1 MSKKKIPKS
10 FIELVEKISNKRARI
25 VIDHILKHGVITTE
39 ELEKDYGYNHP
50 PRAARDVRE
59 AGIPLKTIRTHSK
72 DGKRNIA
79 AYEFGD
85 FNSVKRDRI
94 QGRINWPKSFKQELV
109 KEYGSKC
116 LISGV
121 SLEPRALQI
130 DHRIPYQIIGDD
142 PDASELNVGNFMLLS
157 GTSNRAKSWS
167 CEHCENW
174 TTMHDLNI
182 CRSCYWA
189 FPEEY
194 NHVAMKEIRRL
205 DITWQDEEIA
215 DYEKLKKESDNLSV
229 DLPSFVKEILQA
241 SIKKKRHY

>member
-10 FIELVEKISNKRARI
+10 FIALIEKITNKRARI

-59 AGIPLKTIRTHSK
+59 AGIPLKTIRVKSK
-72 DGKRNIA
+72 DGQRNIA
-79 AYEFGD
+79 AYKFGD
-85 FNSVKRDRI
+85 FDSVRQDRI
-94 QGRINWPKSFKQELV
+94 QGRINWPKNFKQDLV
-109 KEYGSKC
+109 EKYGSKC
-116 LISGV
+116 LISGAE
-121 SLEPRALQI
+121 LEPRALQI

-142 PDASELNVGNFMLLS
+142 PDAIELDVNNFMLLS

-174 TTMHDLNI
+174 NDLHEINI
-182 CRSCYWA
+182 CESCYWA

-194 NHVAMKEIRRL
+194 THVAMKEVRRL
-205 DITWQDEEIA
+205 DITWQDKEVT
-215 DYEKLKKESDNLSV
+215 DYEKLKEKSDNLSI
-229 DLPSFVKEILQA
+229 DLPTFVKEILKNNL
-241 SIKKKRHY
+241 KK